1 MIWKA
6 ILWTGYIIIKSD
18 INFSGFLV
26 NPKKKYIIKPRIQ
39 SEEQEIKNC
48 HIYILACTGSMQT
61 VNSNYS

>member
-1 MIWKA
+1 MKSYTMDWLYYNKI
-6 ILWTGYIIIKSD
+6 SD

-48 HIYILACTGSMQT
+48 HIHILACTGSMQT
-61 VNSNYS
+61 INSNYS